1 MNEAI
6 PQDLIPL
13 LRCPKCRHSVTLRND
28 RIVCG
33 NADCGLRYP
42 VREGIPVMLI
52 EEAEPPAPRTS
63 EPVSRP

>member
-13 LRCPKCRHSVTLRND
+13 LRCPKCRHSVSMRGD

-33 NADCGLRYP
+33 NAACGLRYP

-52 EEAEPPAPRTS
+52 EEAEPPSPPTPESVA
-63 EPVSRP
+63 RP